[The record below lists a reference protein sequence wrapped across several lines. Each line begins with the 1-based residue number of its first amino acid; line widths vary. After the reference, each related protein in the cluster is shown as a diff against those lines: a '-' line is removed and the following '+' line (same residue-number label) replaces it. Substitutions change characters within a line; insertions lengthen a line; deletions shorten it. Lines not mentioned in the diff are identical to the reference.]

1 MLAWHAGVGLRGP
14 LPRLRCTAKQWS
26 APLANGRLCGEKD
39 GPADPHA
46 ECRAKIIELQVRT
59 VRLHLSD

>member
-1 MLAWHAGVGLRGP
+1 
-14 LPRLRCTAKQWS
+14 
-26 APLANGRLCGEKD
+26 LANGRLCGEKD

-59 VRLHLSD
+59 VPLLLSD

>member
-1 MLAWHAGVGLRGP
+1 MRGMRAWGCVDHSRVFAAP
-14 LPRLRCTAKQWS
+14 PSECT
-26 APLANGRLCGEKD
+26 ANGRLCGEKD